1 MRRKKKQKRNGT
13 AEPAAQTPKTDQQP
27 ALTREDVVS
36 IAGEVARAEIAKH
49 KLAPFPSLE
58 TLAIMASNVAKGASL
73 EHDQA
78 LAVSYAA
85 KLYNE
90 AWALLHREMELRE
103 AVEALPRQ
111 ERASVAKRILQT
123 LCSDPNVVDRLMRRI
138 EHADVPE
145 DVWRGIEDAEDGR
158 LVDMETALYQQ
169 PPGPG

>member
-49 KLAPFPSLE
+49 KLPQFPSLE
-58 TLAIMASNVAKGASL
+58 TLAIMASNVAKGSSL
-73 EHDQA
+73 EQDQA

-145 DVWRGIEDAEDGR
+145 DVWRGD
-158 LVDMETALYQQ
+158 
-169 PPGPG
+169 

>member
-1 MRRKKKQKRNGT
+1 MR
-13 AEPAAQTPKTDQQP
+13 
-27 ALTREDVVS
+27 
-36 IAGEVARAEIAKH
+36 
-49 KLAPFPSLE
+49 
-58 TLAIMASNVAKGASL
+58 
-73 EHDQA
+73 
-78 LAVSYAA
+78 AVDIL
-85 KLYNE
+85 K
-90 AWALLHREMELRE
+90 